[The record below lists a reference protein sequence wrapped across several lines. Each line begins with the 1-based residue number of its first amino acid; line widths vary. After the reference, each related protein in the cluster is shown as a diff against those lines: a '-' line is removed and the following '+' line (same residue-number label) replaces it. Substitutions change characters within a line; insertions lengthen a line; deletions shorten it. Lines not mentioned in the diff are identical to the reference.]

1 MAAPLVFWGMRSR
14 ELVARPRHRFDLRSR
29 MGLRRSVSLF
39 PVLLLTGCGNAA
51 GPGEMQP
58 GPRVY
63 ILSATSSFFDTD
75 NFTCSLQAAPILE
88 YPLPPTISATT
99 QVRYERTGTA
109 GNTFD
114 PVLRSRSV
122 RQRITVDRFGDDSV
136 RVMLST
142 PLADTLY
149 GGLTE
154 TGIFS
159 GHWSC
164 GTDIP
169 FATDSALV
177 DVGQDSTRVMDG
189 FFGLQ
194 IDPGV

>member
-1 MAAPLVFWGMRSR
+1 
-14 ELVARPRHRFDLRSR
+14 
-29 MGLRRSVSLF
+29 MGVRRA
-39 PVLLLTGCGNAA
+39 VLLGPALLLAACGDTA
-51 GPGEMQP
+51 GPDEMQP

-63 ILSATSSFFDTD
+63 VLSATSRFFDTD
-75 NFTCSLQAAPILE
+75 NFTCAFQAAPILE
-88 YPLPPTISATT
+88 YPLPPTISTTT

-122 RQRITVDRFGDDSV
+122 RQRITVDLMGDDSV
-136 RVMLST
+136 RVTLST

-159 GHWSC
+159 GHWTC
-164 GTDIP
+164 GPEIP
-169 FATDSALV
+169 FAADSVLV
-177 DVGQDSTRVMDG
+177 GVGQDSTRVMDG
-189 FFGLQ
+189 VFGLQ
-194 IDPGV
+194 VNPGV

>member
-1 MAAPLVFWGMRSR
+1 
-14 ELVARPRHRFDLRSR
+14 

-39 PVLLLTGCGNAA
+39 SALILAACGDAA
-51 GPGEMQP
+51 GPGEKQP

-75 NFTCSLQAAPILE
+75 NFTCALQAAPILE
-88 YPLPPTISATT
+88 YPLPTTISTTT
-99 QVRYERTGTA
+99 QIRYERTGTA

-114 PVLRSRSV
+114 PILRSRSV
-122 RQRITVDRFGDDSV
+122 RQRITVDLVGDDSV

-159 GHWSC
+159 GDWTC
-164 GTDIP
+164 GPEIP
-169 FATDSALV
+169 FANDSTLV
-177 DVGQDSTRVMDG
+177 SAGQDSTRVLQG

-194 IDPGV
+194 VDPGM